1 MIAKGKAVAHG
12 KEVLSYIFREGKFDV
27 VLAASY
33 LSDFSAEQIY
43 KEMCQVGKFNSRCK
57 NKFLRFEIGIAPNDQ
72 QQLSRKD
79 LQKIITDFADKI
91 KLSNHQWIAVT
102 HKDTDN
108 LHIHLVANRIGMD
121 SSVYQTDFV
130 SNRASKAAEEISRAM
145 HLTIAK
151 EVKAKRIYKNERA
164 GQLRNEK
171 KAMLR
176 MLAYTTLSSCI
187 SKGQVGKEG
196 LTLFM
201 QKLKEQE
208 VKIQG
213 VRNKKNE
220 VYGLRFE
227 FKGEVF
233 KASEIGREFGYRSL
247 PRQFGLDILSQQ
259 GNTVVPVLKD
269 EQQQLASILTSV
281 FEVVEEIVP
290 NVGDLLDSQTVSV
303 DYKEMAFQKKHR
315 KLAQQKKRRGVRR

>member
-1 MIAKGKAVAHG
+1 M
-12 KEVLSYIFREGKFDV
+12 
-27 VLAASY
+27 
-33 LSDFSAEQIY
+33 
-43 KEMCQVGKFNSRCK
+43 
-57 NKFLRFEIGIAPNDQ
+57 
-72 QQLSRKD
+72 
-79 LQKIITDFADKI
+79 
-91 KLSNHQWIAVT
+91 KLNNHQWIAVT

-130 SNRASKAAEEISRAM
+130 SNRASKTAEEISRAM

-151 EVKAKRIYKNERA
+151 DVKAKRIYKNERSR
-164 GQLRNEK
+164 QLRNEK

-176 MLAYTTLSSCI
+176 MLAYTTLASCI
-187 SKGQVGKEG
+187 SKGKVGKEG
-196 LTLFM
+196 LGLFM

-220 VYGLRFE
+220 VYGF
-227 FKGEVF
+227 F

-247 PRQFGLDILSQQ
+247 PRQFGLDILPQQ
-259 GNTVVPVLKD
+259 GNTAVPVLKA
-269 EQQQLASILTSV
+269 EPQQFAAILASV
-281 FEVVEEIVP
+281 FEVVEEIMP
-290 NVGDLLDSQTVSV
+290 NVGDLLDSQTVAV

-315 KLAQQKKRRGVRR
+315 KLSQQKRRRGRKI